1 VVTEHRTEQ
10 TASAELSTQPARS
23 TRQKRAVEAE
33 LAASDDFRT
42 AQEIHEALRR
52 DGQSVGLATVY
63 RALQSL
69 AGGGAVDVVKTD
81 AGEAVYRRCSPS
93 HHHHL
98 VCRHCGFTVEIEG
111 PAVERWASAQAADH
125 GFADVQH
132 TIELFGV
139 CPDCQQR
146 S

>member
-1 VVTEHRTEQ
+1 MNDQ
-10 TASAELSTQPARS
+10 STDQADPPARS
-23 TRQKRAVEAE
+23 TRQKRAVEAA
-33 LAASDDFRT
+33 LNASEDFRT
-42 AQEIHEALRR
+42 AQEIHEALRS

-63 RALQSL
+63 RTLQSL
-69 AGGGAVDVVKTD
+69 ATAGAVDVVKTD

-98 VCRHCGFTVEIEG
+98 VCRRCGFTVEIEG
-111 PAVERWASAQAADH
+111 PAVERWASTQAADH

-139 CPDCQQR
+139 CPDCQR
-146 S
+146 RRD

>member
-1 VVTEHRTEQ
+1 MEQ
-10 TASAELSTQPARS
+10 LDQQGTRS

-33 LAASDDFRT
+33 LRSSEDFRT

-63 RALQSL
+63 RSLQAL
-69 AGGGAVDVVKTD
+69 AATGAVDVVKTD
-81 AGEAVYRRCSPS
+81 AGEAAYRRCSPS

-98 VCRHCGFTVEIEG
+98 VCRECGFTVEIEG
-111 PAVERWASAQAADH
+111 PAVERWASTQAADH

-139 CPDCQQR
+139 CPDCQR
-146 S
+146 RLD

>member
-1 VVTEHRTEQ
+1 MEQ
-10 TASAELSTQPARS
+10 LDQQGTRS

-33 LAASDDFRT
+33 LTSSEDFRT

-63 RALQSL
+63 RSLQAL
-69 AGGGAVDVVKTD
+69 AAAGAVDVVKTD
-81 AGEAVYRRCSPS
+81 AGEAAYRRCSPS

-98 VCRHCGFTVEIEG
+98 VCRECGFTVEIEG

-139 CPDCQQR
+139 CPDCQR
-146 S
+146 RLD

>member
-1 VVTEHRTEQ
+1 MEQ
-10 TASAELSTQPARS
+10 LDQQGTRS

-33 LAASDDFRT
+33 LTSSEDFRT

-63 RALQSL
+63 RSLQALAAS
-69 AGGGAVDVVKTD
+69 GDVDVVKTD
-81 AGEAVYRRCSPS
+81 AGEAAYRRCSPS

-98 VCRHCGFTVEIEG
+98 VCRQCGFTVEIEG
-111 PAVERWASAQAADH
+111 PAVERWASAQSAEH

-132 TIELFGV
+132 TIELFGL
-139 CPDCQQR
+139 CPDCQR
-146 S
+146 RLD